1 MRYLKGSAIMKNISV
16 KVISL
21 VLVIFMAFGCTV
33 FAGAKKESKS
43 YEMGQVIE
51 FGSYPQTRVTDEATI
66 QALDA
71 IEADTHSFEGYC
83 YGILRSNYGSIE
95 FEDDND
101 MMYYKDVE
109 YNGAKYRGVEIV
121 RYRPYSTG
129 GLSDKSYS
137 FQDDNGYVIG
147 TWYWFKYEPL
157 KWKIFDIEKG
167 LAICEKVVDAQPIN
181 STYTYGMDGYTNF
194 GTTVR
199 YSNDFCGSQ
208 LRTWLNDHFTNTA
221 FNAEEQEKL
230 CETTVDTCFE
240 DGTCGS
246 NRGAAV
252 DAKVALLTYNQ
263 AFDKTDE
270 YGGVTAKEIFSFPED
285 NSTDY
290 AKCQGDDSVA
300 DWWLVTPQLNNT
312 LYVMNVYPGYDSMN
326 GSISSKS
333 VNSVNSGVRPVISF
347 GEADAIESEDGEK
360 GSIELGT
367 VIAIAGAAVGVVAVA
382 GVAAAVIIKK
392 KKAVK

>member
-1 MRYLKGSAIMKNISV
+1 MKNISV

-21 VLVIFMAFGCTV
+21 VLAIFMAFGCTV

-71 IEADTHSFEGYC
+71 IEADIHIYKGYYEAVYRNSFGDKDFKE
-83 YGILRSNYGSIE
+83 NT
-95 FEDDND
+95 D
-101 MMYYKDVE
+101 MMSYKDVE
-109 YNGAKYRGVEIV
+109 YNGAKYRGVKINS
-121 RYRPYSTG
+121 YRPWDATYISDEKFSYQDEHGYTSSRST
-129 GLSDKSYS
+129 Y
-137 FQDDNGYVIG
+137 
-147 TWYWFKYEPL
+147 YWFKYEPL

-167 LAICEKVVDAQPIN
+167 LAICEKVIDAQPIN

-208 LRTWLNDHFTNTA
+208 LCEWLNDHFLNTA
-221 FNAEEQEKL
+221 FTAEEQEKIP
-230 CETTVDTCFE
+230 ETTVDTGFE
-240 DGTCGS
+240 DGSCGS
-246 NRGAAV
+246 NRGAATTK
-252 DAKVALLTYNQ
+252 KVVLLTYNQ
-263 AFDKTDE
+263 ALGDKVENE
-270 YGGVTAKEIFSFPED
+270 YGCAEYVKNVFSFPSRD
-285 NSTDY
+285 FTDY
-290 AKCQGDDSVA
+290 AKCQGGGMVSN
-300 DWWLVTPQLNNT
+300 WWLVTPQLGET
-312 LYVMNVYPGYDSMN
+312 LYTKSICPQEDVGETTSL
-326 GSISSKS
+326 ISSRGAYS
-333 VNSVNSGVRPVISF
+333 ASGGVRPVISF